1 MHGRYNLPK
10 TYFYVYMVMTFLKK
24 KKKVFSLSKYRK
36 IIPPCILQR
45 QKIILNE
52 SVIHLTVRDRCL
64 CVDRKFDFRRV
75 TDADMEYV

>member
-1 MHGRYNLPK
+1 
-10 TYFYVYMVMTFLKK
+10 MTFLKK

-52 SVIHLTVRDRCL
+52 SVIHLTVHVRCL

>member
-10 TYFYVYMVMTFLKK
+10 KYFYVYMVMTFLKK
-24 KKKVFSLSKYRK
+24 KVFSLSKYRK
-36 IIPPCILQR
+36 IIRPCILQR

-52 SVIHLTVRDRCL
+52 SVIHLTVRGRCL

>member
-1 MHGRYNLPK
+1 MDAWKIQSSKNILLCLYGNDL
-10 TYFYVYMVMTFLKK
+10 F

-36 IIPPCILQR
+36 IIPPCIFQR

-52 SVIHLTVRDRCL
+52 SVIHLTVHVRCL